1 MIVRLAVSSDFDGID
16 ACVASAFDK
25 TAEAKLIRRLRADN
39 DVLFEY
45 VAELAGR
52 VIGHVM
58 VSELTLNPDPELQCG
73 GIAPLSVLPAQQ
85 AAGVGSRLMEAVLA
99 ESRSIGLDALFLLGD
114 PAYYQRFGFQVT
126 EVTSDYPAAYF
137 QAYEVNYGCLL
148 NVTAKAHYAAA
159 FSSLG

>member
-1 MIVRLAVSSDFDGID
+1 MLASHVRSTIL
-16 ACVASAFDK
+16 
-25 TAEAKLIRRLRADN
+25 RLRADN

-58 VSELTLNPDPELQCG
+58 VSELTLNPDPGLLCG

-114 PAYYQRFGFQVT
+114 PAYYQRVIYDGGNKRLP
-126 EVTSDYPAAYF
+126 SRI
-137 QAYEVNYGCLL
+137 
-148 NVTAKAHYAAA
+148 
-159 FSSLG
+159 FSSLRSQR

>member
-1 MIVRLAVSSDFDGID
+1 MIVRFAVSSDFDGID
-16 ACVASAFDK
+16 ACVACAFDN
-25 TAEAKLIRRLRADN
+25 TAEVQLIRRLRADN

-58 VSELTLNPDPELQCG
+58 VSELTLNPDPGLQCG

-114 PAYYQRFGFQVT
+114 PAYFQRFGFQIT

-137 QAYEVNYGCLL
+137 QACEVNYACLL

-159 FSSLG
+159 FSSL